1 MRQVF
6 LDQGVVTL
14 KEVCEPVLDDH
25 LVMVQVHYSCISPG
39 TENATIAGST
49 KKNMLLSNIP
59 FKVAKVLQSIA
70 THGIQGTKAL
80 IRERL
85 QGNLQALGY
94 SCSGKVIAVGKK
106 ITKFRSGD
114 YVACAGAG
122 LANHADIVCVPEN
135 LVAAVSDP
143 DLLQQASYT
152 TLGAIALQGVRR
164 AQPQLGDYVAV
175 VGLGLL
181 GQITVQLLKNA
192 GCVVI
197 GVDLVQERLELAQKF
212 GADYIFNSADQ
223 TIGLEI
229 AALTG
234 HYGVDCTL
242 LTAATSSNE
251 LVQQAM
257 EITRK
262 KGKVVVVG
270 DVGLGLER
278 APLYE
283 KEIDF
288 LISCSYGPGRYD
300 ANYEKQGIDYPYAYV
315 RWTENRNM
323 QAFVSLLATKKITM
337 EPLINA
343 VLPVQEAINGYE
355 LLREK
360 KAIGVVIDFV
370 SSASQIEKEAV
381 VNEQLS
387 VPTEM
392 QEIKFIPAVK
402 DTLRVGV
409 IGAGGFAKIKLLP
422 FIARMKN
429 VKINAVVEPNVAA
442 SMNISNLYQAQGSFN
457 HENYL
462 FEQDLVDAVV
472 IASPHKFHCEQA
484 MQALERGKAVF
495 LEKPMVTDFEQLERM
510 YDFLKKH
517 QQIPFCVDYNRS
529 FAPFMQ
535 KIKKAITQRRS
546 PLVVHYRMNA
556 GFIPKDHWV
565 QTEVGA
571 GRIIGEACHIF
582 DLFCYLTNS
591 FPVAVSVESIKPS
604 TDDLFPTDNFSAQ
617 FSFADGSVCTLL
629 YTALGHAQLG
639 KERME
644 LYFDSKA
651 IVMDDFKTLT
661 GYGLSRSFDQKTN
674 NPDKGHEFLLGQFF
688 AQLKKETFTPPI
700 DIERLYKVAHITL
713 VVDQLACAGG
723 GNKEFTI

>member
-49 KKNMLLSNIP
+49 KKSMLLSNIP
-59 FKVAKVLQSIA
+59 IKVAKVLQSIA

-85 QGNLQALGY
+85 QGNLQTLGY

-135 LVAAVSDP
+135 LVVCVSDAEF
-143 DLLQQASYT
+143 LQQASYT

-164 AQPQLGDYVAV
+164 AQPQLGDFVAV

-192 GCVVI
+192 GCIVI
-197 GVDLVQERLELAQKF
+197 GVDLIQERLELAQKF

-223 TIGLEI
+223 TVTHEI
-229 AALTG
+229 ASLTG
-234 HYGVDCTL
+234 HHGVDCTL
-242 LTAATSSNE
+242 ITAATSSNE

-257 EITRK
+257 EMTRK

-300 ANYEKQGIDYPYAYV
+300 ASYEKQGIDYPYAYV

-323 QAFVSLLATKKITM
+323 QAFVSLLESKKITM
-337 EPLINA
+337 QPLMDA
-343 VLPVQEAINGYE
+343 LLPADQAADGYK

-370 SSASQIEKEAV
+370 SNAQDAPIIQ
-381 VNEQLS
+381 EQKNS
-387 VPTEM
+387 IVDA

-429 VKINAVVEPNVAA
+429 VKINAVVEPNVAS
-442 SMNISNLYQAQGSFN
+442 SMNISNLYQAQGSFT

-462 FEQDLVDAVV
+462 FERDLVDAVV
-472 IASPHKFHCEQA
+472 IASPHKYHCDQA
-484 MQALERGKAVF
+484 LQALERGKAVF

-535 KIKKAITQRRS
+535 KIKKSIVKRTS

-582 DLFCYLTNS
+582 DLFCYLTDS

-629 YTALGHAQLG
+629 YTALGHSQLG

-644 LYFDSKA
+644 LFFDSKA
-651 IVMDDFKTLT
+651 IVMDDYKTLT
-661 GYGLSRSFDQKTN
+661 GHGLSRSFNQTTN
-674 NPDKGHEFLLGQFF
+674 APDKGHEFLLTQFF
-688 AQLKKETFTPPI
+688 AQLKKEKFTPPI
-700 DIERLYKVAHITL
+700 TIERLYKVAHITL
-713 VVDQLACAGG
+713 IVDQLACAGG
-723 GNKEFTI
+723 GSREFTA

>member
-25 LVMVQVHYSCISPG
+25 LIMVQVHYSCISPG
-39 TENATIAGST
+39 TENATIAGSS
-49 KKNMLLSNIP
+49 KKSMLLSNIP
-59 FKVAKVLQSIA
+59 IKVAKVLQSIA
-70 THGIQGTKAL
+70 AHGIQGTKAL

-85 QGNLQALGY
+85 QGNLQSLGY

-135 LVAAVSDP
+135 LAVRVSDAEF
-143 DLLQQASYT
+143 LQQASYT

-164 AQPQLGDYVAV
+164 AQSQLGDFVAV

-181 GQITVQLLKNA
+181 GQITVQLLKNS
-192 GCVVI
+192 GCIVI
-197 GVDLVQERLELAQKF
+197 GVDLIQERLELAQKC

-223 TIGLEI
+223 TVALEI

-242 LTAATSSNE
+242 ITAATSSNE

-300 ANYEKQGIDYPYAYV
+300 ASYEKQGIDYPYAYV

-323 QAFVSLLATKKITM
+323 QAFVSLLETQKISM
-337 EPLINA
+337 KPFMNA
-343 VLPVQEAINGYE
+343 LLPADQAADGYG

-370 SSASQIEKEAV
+370 SSAPQAPVIQQQRNSIADA
-381 VNEQLS
+381 
-387 VPTEM
+387 

-429 VKINAVVEPNVAA
+429 VKINAVVEPNVAT
-442 SMNISNLYQAQGSFN
+442 SMNISNLYQAQGSFT

-462 FEQDLVDAVV
+462 FERDLVDAVV
-472 IASPHKFHCEQA
+472 IASPHKYHCDQA
-484 MQALERGKAVF
+484 LQALERGKAVF

-529 FAPFMQ
+529 FAPFTQ
-535 KIKKAITQRRS
+535 KIKKVIEKRTS

-582 DLFCYLTNS
+582 DLFCYLTDS

-617 FSFADGSVCTLL
+617 FSFAGGSVCTLL
-629 YTALGHAQLG
+629 YTALGNATLG

-644 LYFDSKA
+644 LFFDSKA
-651 IVMDDFKTLT
+651 IVMDDYKTLT
-661 GYGLSRSFDQKTN
+661 GHGLPRSFNQTTN
-674 NPDKGHEFLLGQFF
+674 TPDKGHEFLLAQFF
-688 AQLKKETFTPPI
+688 GQLKKEKFTPPI
-700 DIERLYKVAHITL
+700 TIERLYRVAHITL
-713 VVDQLACAGG
+713 IVDQLACAGG
-723 GNKEFTI
+723 GSKEFTV